1 LGALNGDCKVLE
13 LLNRTFEV
21 NTYTVIVVALLAGWS
36 GVLTMH
42 VLSRTLLAL
51 VFVPGFVFGALVANY
66 LFVEYGFYP
75 TPDKETN
82 IVIACTVGII
92 MALLVLLIIT
102 RLATAIMGTRVSRYQ
117 FRRT

>member
-1 LGALNGDCKVLE
+1 MFEFLDK
-13 LLNRTFEV
+13 TFEV
-21 NTYTVIVVALLAGWS
+21 NAYTVVVVALLAGWS
-36 GVLTMH
+36 GILTMH

-51 VFVPGFVFGALVANY
+51 VFVPGFVFGALFANY

-75 TPDKETN
+75 TPDQETN
-82 IVIACTVGII
+82 VVIACTLGII

-102 RLATAIMGTRVSRYQ
+102 RLATAIIGTRVSRYQ